1 MEEYTIEVRR
11 TLLQIALFTATAA
24 GSCILAGHPEVIP
37 GFVAGTI
44 TSVVYFL
51 LMCYRVRRASE
62 LPPERAVAYMRAGW
76 ILRLCF
82 VVLALVLLLQWKAI
96 HFLAAVLGLF
106 SLQIVIIL
114 NATYIVIKAALGGRT

>member
-11 TLLQIALFTATAA
+11 TLLQIALFAATVA
-24 GSCILAGHPEVIP
+24 GSCILAGRLEAIP
-37 GFVAGTI
+37 GFIAGTI
-44 TSVVYFL
+44 ISVVYFL
-51 LMCYRVRRASE
+51 LMCYRVKRASGM
-62 LPPERAVAYMRAGW
+62 PPERAVAYMRAGW

-106 SLQIVIIL
+106 SLQMVTIL
-114 NATYIVIKAALGGRT
+114 NAIYIVFKAALSGRT